1 MEGLFLCPNFS
12 RKGLVLTEKPMKKY
26 LMIFGLGMILTSLTS
41 FAQTVGGVDLAEID
55 TRYMEIR
62 IESFAMK
69 NHVEVQV
76 DYGQVSSRPRIQY
89 EALLDENA
97 KAIKFNST
105 IEALNFMY
113 EHGYELTCNYDGND
127 AGNLFRFYILK
138 RRTE

>member
-1 MEGLFLCPNFS
+1 
-12 RKGLVLTEKPMKKY
+12 MKKY

-41 FAQTVGGVDLAEID
+41 FAQTVGGVELAEID

-113 EHGYELTCNYDGND
+113 EYGYELTCNYDGND